1 VFRSFRKKKKK
12 KKKKTTHTISY
23 LHRRLRDVDFAMS
36 TALLLLGLVQ
46 AATALLFGANPT
58 LQRCR
63 IASPAMMADL
73 NKDIDVR
80 RRSSPLPDGPAQG
93 GERRHNSAC

>member
-1 VFRSFRKKKKK
+1 MLTPCS
-12 KKKKTTHTISY
+12 
-23 LHRRLRDVDFAMS
+23 
-36 TALLLLGLVQ
+36 LLLLGLVQ
-46 AATALLFGANPT
+46 AATAVVGANPT

-63 IASPAMMADL
+63 IASPAMMAKKVTV